1 MKKPGLPPLWTV
13 IVILLTIG
21 ISEIALRII
30 TSPIGIFLLGDMALL
45 LWGIALFSGGLFS
58 LSSYFFETKWRG
70 FQGLIWV
77 YRTIIPVGG
86 KVNAILF
93 GIIGMLIG
101 ILSILRVLSSHFRLL
116 SLFLS
121 SINLDNR
128 SISSGLVL

>member
-1 MKKPGLPPLWTV
+1 MKKSGLPPLWTV

-21 ISEIALRII
+21 ISEIALRIV
-30 TSPIGIFLLGDMALL
+30 TSPSGLLL

-77 YRTIIPVGG
+77 YKTIIPVGG
-86 KVNAILF
+86 KINAILF

-101 ILSILRVLSSHFRLL
+101 ILSILRVLSSHFLL
-116 SLFLS
+116 LPLFLS